1 VSIETPALGR
11 LVNRV
16 MHCDE
21 CAPWTF
27 GPSHLMRSLASRKL
41 L

>member
-1 VSIETPALGR
+1 
-11 LVNRV
+11 

-27 GPSHLMRSLASRKL
+27 GPSHLMRSLAARKL